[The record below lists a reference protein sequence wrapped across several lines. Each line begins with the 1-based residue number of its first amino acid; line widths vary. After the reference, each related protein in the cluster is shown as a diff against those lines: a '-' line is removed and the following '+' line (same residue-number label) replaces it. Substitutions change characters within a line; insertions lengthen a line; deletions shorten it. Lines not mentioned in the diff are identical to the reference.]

1 MSTPFS
7 EIEFNRNAVRPIEC
21 LKAGLEL
28 VKSQY
33 WLFAG
38 IIAVGMII
46 ASLGPLG
53 IMLGPMF
60 CGIYLALFKQRRG
73 QLVEFGDLFKG
84 FDYFKDSL
92 IASLLHVIPVFVII
106 IPTYIFF
113 YVSLIAMIGAS
124 GGSPDPAVILG
135 FFGFW
140 AVVFVVVMVVMVLIS
155 VIFTFAY
162 PLIVDRR
169 LSGMDAVKLSAK
181 AAMGN
186 YLGLLGLMLLTSL
199 LGMVGAMFCYV
210 GAFLIAPVTFGALAT
225 AYEQVFGLRAV
236 QPNVPPPPPPSFA

>member
-7 EIEFNRNAVRPIEC
+7 EIEFKRNAVRPIEC

-33 WLFAG
+33 WLFLG

-46 ASLGPLG
+46 ANMVPLG
-53 IMLGPMF
+53 ILLGPMM

-84 FDYFKDSL
+84 FDFFKDSL
-92 IASLLHVIPVFVII
+92 IAALLHMIPAFVII
-106 IPTYIFF
+106 IPTYVLF
-113 YVSLIAMIGAS
+113 YISLIAMIGAS
-124 GGSPDPAVILG
+124 GGQPDPAVVLG

-140 AVVFVVVMVVMVLIS
+140 AIVYVVIIVAMILIS
-155 VIFTFAY
+155 VVFTFAY
-162 PLIVDRR
+162 PLIADRG

-181 AAMGN
+181 AAMAN
-186 YLGLLGLMLLTSL
+186 YIGLLGLMLLTSL
-199 LGMVGAMFCYV
+199 LTIIGAMFCYV
-210 GAFLIAPVTFGALAT
+210 GAFLIAPITFGALGV
-225 AYEQVFGLRAV
+225 AYEQVFGLREVA
-236 QPNVPPPPPPSFA
+236 PNIPPPPPSFA

>member
-7 EIEFNRNAVRPIEC
+7 EIHFNRNAVRPIEC
-21 LKAGLEL
+21 LKAGMEL

-33 WLFAG
+33 WLFLG

-46 ASLGPLG
+46 ASMVPLG
-53 IMLGPMF
+53 IMLGPMM
-60 CGIYLALFKQRRG
+60 CGIYVALFKQRRG
-73 QLVEFGDLFKG
+73 QLIEFGDLFKG

-106 IPTYIFF
+106 IPTYVIF
-113 YVSLIAMIGAS
+113 YISLIAMIGAS
-124 GGSPDPAVILG
+124 GGQPDPAVVLG

-140 AVVFVVVMVVMVLIS
+140 ALIFVVVVVVMVLIS

-181 AAMGN
+181 AAMAN
-186 YLGLLGLMLLTSL
+186 YMGLIGLMLLTSL
-199 LGMVGAMFCYV
+199 LGIIGAMFCYV
-210 GAFLIAPVTFGALAT
+210 GAFLIAPVTFAALGT
-225 AYEQVFGLRAV
+225 AYEQVFGLSDV
-236 QPNVPPPPPPSFA
+236 QPNVPPPPPPSFV

>member
-7 EIEFNRNAVRPIEC
+7 EVQFNRNAVRPIEC

-46 ASLGPLG
+46 ASLVPFG
-53 IMLGPMF
+53 ILMGPMW

-73 QLVEFGDLFKG
+73 QPAEFGDLFKG

-92 IASLLHVIPVFVII
+92 IAALLHMIPVFVLIV
-106 IPTYIFF
+106 PTYVIF

-124 GGSPDPAVILG
+124 GGQPDPAVVLG

-140 AVVFVVVMVVMVLIS
+140 AIVFVVIVVAMVLIS
-155 VIFTFAY
+155 VVFTFAY
-162 PLIVDRR
+162 PLIVDRG

-181 AAMGN
+181 AAMAN
-186 YLGLLGLMLLTSL
+186 YLGLLGLVLLTTL

-210 GAFLIAPVTFGALAT
+210 GAFLIAPITFGALGV
-225 AYEQVFGLRAV
+225 AYEQVFGLRQLA
-236 QPNVPPPPPPSFA
+236 PNIPPPPPSFV